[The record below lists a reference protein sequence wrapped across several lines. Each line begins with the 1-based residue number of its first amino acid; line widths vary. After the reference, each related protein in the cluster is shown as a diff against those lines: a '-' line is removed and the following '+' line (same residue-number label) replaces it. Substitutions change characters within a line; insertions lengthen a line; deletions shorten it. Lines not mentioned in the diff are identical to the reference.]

1 MKFTI
6 FNGSPRGKKGNT
18 HFIVKEFSK
27 GVEQAGAEVENI
39 FLVKKKI
46 RPCRGCLT
54 CWIKTPGIC
63 VINDDMAE
71 LIQKFDESD
80 IVVFATPV
88 YVDNVTGIMK
98 NFMDRLV
105 AGADPHFEKDEGGE
119 CVHISNSEKPA
130 KLVIISN
137 CGFPEQSH
145 FQVLELLFKR
155 VARNMRTEVIGE
167 IYRSGGAIL
176 REAPLILKPVISQY
190 KRLLQ
195 TAGME
200 IAEKQRLSEETRQ
213 RLEKPLISDERY
225 IAAANERFDVLL
237 TKV

>member
-18 HFIVKEFSK
+18 HFMVKEFSK
-27 GVEQAGAEVENI
+27 GVELAGAEVENI

-46 RPCRGCLT
+46 RHCRGCLT
-54 CWIKTPGIC
+54 CWTKTPGEC
-63 VINDDMAE
+63 VIKDDMAE
-71 LIQKFDESD
+71 LIQKFSESD

-105 AGADPHFEKDEGGE
+105 ADADPHFEKDERGE
-119 CVHISNSEKPA
+119 CVHFSAYGKPA
-130 KLVIISN
+130 KLVVISN

-155 VARNMRTEVIGE
+155 IARNMQAEVIGE

-176 REAPLILKPVISQY
+176 QEAPLVLKPVISKY

-200 IAEKQRLSEETRQ
+200 IAEKQQLSEETRAK
-213 RLEKPLISDERY
+213 LEKPLVSDERY
-225 IAAANERFDVLL
+225 ITAANEHFDELL
-237 TKV
+237 AKV

>member
-1 MKFTI
+1 MKVTI

-18 HFIVKEFSK
+18 QVMVKEFSK
-27 GVEQAGAEVENI
+27 GVGQAGAEVENI

-46 RPCRGCLT
+46 RPCRGCFT

-63 VINDDMAE
+63 IFKDDMAE
-71 LIQKFDESD
+71 LIKKFGESD

-98 NFMDRLV
+98 NFMDRLI
-105 AGADPHFEKDEGGE
+105 AGLDPHFEKDEGGE
-119 CVHISNSEKPA
+119 CVHISRSEKQA

-155 VARNMRTEVIGE
+155 VARNMRSEVIGE
-167 IYRSGGAIL
+167 IYRSGGG
-176 REAPLILKPVISQY
+176 ILKDAPVIFKPIIREY
-190 KRLLQ
+190 KKLLQ

-200 IAEKQRLSEETRQ
+200 IVEKQRLSEETRLK
-213 RLEKPLISDERY
+213 LERPLLSDEQY
-225 IAAANERFDVLL
+225 IAASNERFDAFLA
-237 TKV
+237 KV